1 MFLFYFHTLRFG
13 CPNILFPKK
22 KKVGKFISS
31 RVGTVS
37 HIKAGNLSNFTKA
50 SKAVAAG
57 GGGSS
62 SGVPIG
68 WVFSSETGGVTS
80 ENDGYSL
87 SHWVFPVYL
96 QIGDLKPVYQLALK
110 MMAILSIKSLN
121 A

>member
-1 MFLFYFHTLRFG
+1 MPQYSFSE
-13 CPNILFPKK
+13 KK
-22 KKVGKFISS
+22 KS
-31 RVGTVS
+31 RKIHLLEGWYRLTHQS
-37 HIKAGNLSNFTKA
+37 WKLIQLHQGLQ
-50 SKAVAAG
+50 G
-57 GGGSS
+57 RGRRGGGSS